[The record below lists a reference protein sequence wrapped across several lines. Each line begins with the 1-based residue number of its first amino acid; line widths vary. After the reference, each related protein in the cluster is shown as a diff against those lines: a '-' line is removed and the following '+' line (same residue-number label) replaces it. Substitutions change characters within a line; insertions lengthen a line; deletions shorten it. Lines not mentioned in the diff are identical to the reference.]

1 MDPMVIEVHGVPCI
15 PPHDRMVD
23 QLKIHFLKRRN
34 SGGDVLTVI
43 YPTSAPGQAYV
54 IFESTEGMED
64 RYTLTVSYSLER
76 AMSKTFGLPSC
87 LPFVLVPGVLAH
99 THVLDVDN
107 RFYPIHVKKAH
118 LSEVKLFFPPHIN
131 SSPKCP
137 RFPKHYP
144 NYKPHFCLKFCV
156 LFQVDMKV
164 KTMLDLRMF
173 PKPESVLKLLNNYG
187 FNVTESGSGHVQL
200 KGSFLKL
207 KLIHSELIQL
217 QGHGHHSHSKSPS
230 AIHNGSSLGYDMERK
245 SLDPRFVSKSTSRNM
260 DKMDAVS
267 QQQLLDNALSSS
279 YRDSASGGS
288 PRSLQSRHSSYTER
302 NASSPMDAAV
312 QKFQRLDS
320 NELLAQRR
328 SPHADGASSLS
339 ANSPSSLTSL
349 HHTSPLYNDS
359 ASGGYPRSLHS
370 SYYSSIGSTSYKVDT
385 DIPNYV
391 HTQQQNVMSNEML
404 VHRRSHLVDVPSSSK
419 TSTYSPTMQHH
430 TSYRYSPSNGSL
442 RNFQDDTRAR
452 STHTS
457 PSSSSLG
464 MASFLV
470 DTDIIN
476 FILTQRQN
484 DLKRIRKDYGT
495 EMNIKDGV
503 GFTTVTFLGNNSE
516 KAEACLLN
524 LIEEIGP
531 SLRTQEIHLKEY
543 DSVKKKQI
551 LERIEGN
558 KDSGVSITHTDD
570 VVKLVGD
577 SRGSFEMMQ
586 KLLGHNDAS
595 HRGRAMERGSKSRRS
610 SSLPRQYKMAAN
622 ARVTTPEN
630 QASAASKYSPS
641 HYQEKSDEGKAQQIF
656 QGPEQIPDK
665 KSQRIRS
672 NSESRDKNR
681 TTKEQA
687 LPQVELESPG
697 RGKKSLKECGIN
709 FLKRLDPNTKNID
722 YRMAMRK
729 KSHST
734 PKNPD

>member
-15 PPHDRMVD
+15 PPHDRMTD

-54 IFESTEGMED
+54 IFESAE
-64 RYTLTVSYSLER
+64 
-76 AMSKTFGLPSC
+76 
-87 LPFVLVPGVLAH
+87 VPGVLAH

-118 LSEVKLFFPPHIN
+118 FSEV
-131 SSPKCP
+131 
-137 RFPKHYP
+137 
-144 NYKPHFCLKFCV
+144 
-156 LFQVDMKV
+156 DMQV
-164 KTMLDLRMF
+164 KTTLDLRMF
-173 PKPESVLKLLNNYG
+173 LKPGTVLKLLDNYG
-187 FNVTESGSGHVQL
+187 FNVTECSSGHVQL

-207 KLIHSELIQL
+207 KLIRGELMQL
-217 QGHGHHSHSKSPS
+217 QGHEHHSHSKSPS
-230 AIHNGSSLGYDMERK
+230 PLHNGSSLGYDMERK
-245 SLDPRFVSKSTSRNM
+245 SLDPRFVSKSTLRNM

-267 QQQLLDNALSSS
+267 QHQLLDHAPSSS
-279 YRDSASGGS
+279 YRDSASGES
-288 PRSLQSRHSSYTER
+288 PRSLQSRRSSYTER
-302 NASSPMDAAV
+302 NASSPMNAV
-312 QKFQRLDS
+312 AQKLQRQDS

-339 ANSPSSLTSL
+339 ATSPSSLTSL
-349 HHTSPLYNDS
+349 HHTSPLYNYS

-370 SYYSSIGSTSYKVDT
+370 SHYSSIGSTSHNVDT

-391 HTQQQNVMSNEML
+391 LTQQQNVMSHEMFA
-404 VHRRSHLVDVPSSSK
+404 HRRSHLVDVPSSSK

-430 TSYRYSPSNGSL
+430 TSDRYSPSNGSFE
-442 RNFQDDTRAR
+442 NFQYDSRAR
-452 STHTS
+452 SSHTS
-457 PSSSSLG
+457 PSSSSGG
-464 MASFLV
+464 MASFPV

-484 DLKRIRKDYGT
+484 DIEGIKKDYDT

-503 GFTTVTFLGNNSE
+503 GFTTVTFLGKNSE

-524 LIEEIGP
+524 IIEEIGP
-531 SLRTQEIHLKEY
+531 SLRTQEIHLKEH

-595 HRGRAMERGSKSRRS
+595 HRGRAMEKGSKPRRS

-622 ARVTTPEN
+622 ARVTAPEN

-641 HYQEKSDEGKAQQIF
+641 HYQEKSDEGKFQQIV
-656 QGPEQIPDK
+656 QGPGQTPDK
-665 KSQRIRS
+665 KSQRTRS
-672 NSESRDKNR
+672 KSESRDKNR

-687 LPQVELESPG
+687 LPQNVELESPG
-697 RGKKSLKECGIN
+697 RGKKSLKEYGIN
-709 FLKRLDPNTKNID
+709 FLKRLDPNAKNVD
-722 YRMAMRK
+722 FRKAMRK
-729 KSHST
+729 KSNST
-734 PKNPD
+734 PQQT